1 MVRMRVQGRL
11 LLVVVLLVVSAATP
25 LAYSA
30 DYTPTRLFFTVYGDG
45 VVSVDYSIDVD
56 PTLVKVKVTVFGT
69 ILRDVLVVDQDGLPL
84 DYAVSDSVMEVDSL
98 GSISVTMAYSTS
110 DLTSKTG
117 SLWIF
122 NASTSTTSNISLP
135 AGSTITSL
143 SSVPLEVGTLNGNP
157 YVSMPAGRTEVYYVI
172 GVVGTKEHAL
182 IALRD
187 AEVAIIAAKAKGVI
201 VSEAEALL
209 AQAQASFSS
218 EKYAEAEQLA
228 NDAKEEARAT
238 EAAASSAESAI
249 TSATSAISAARSEGR
264 TSGLGDAEGL
274 LTAAQAY
281 YSEGDYAKAKAEA
294 DKAYQAAQA
303 ARQEINYLAI
313 VAVAGA
319 AAIIAA
325 VALVLRGRRRE
336 AKPAAEPKT
345 KVNLQAIFDE
355 NPGLRMDDREVLR
368 FITGSGGEA
377 FANEIRE
384 RFDLPRTSAWRMFRR
399 LIGMGIVEER
409 KIGGQSLIRISRRYR
424 VSSA

>member
-1 MVRMRVQGRL
+1 MVRMYVQGRL
-11 LLVVVLLVVSAATP
+11 LLVVGLLVVSAATP
-25 LAYSA
+25 LAYST

-45 VVSVDYSIDVD
+45 VVSVDYSVDVD

-84 DYAVSDSVMEVDSL
+84 DYTVSDSLMEVDSL
-98 GSISVTMAYSTS
+98 GSVSVTMAYSTS
-110 DLTSKTG
+110 DLTSKIG

-122 NASTSTTSNISLP
+122 NASTSTTSSISLP

-157 YVSMPAGRTEVYYVI
+157 YVSMPAGMTEVYYII

-187 AEVAIIAAKAKGVI
+187 TEAAIIIVKSKGVI

-238 EAAASSAESAI
+238 EAAASSAESAL

-294 DKAYQAAQA
+294 DKAYKAAQA
-303 ARQEINYLAI
+303 AKQEINYLI
-313 VAVAGA
+313 IFAVTGV
-319 AAIIAA
+319 AAIIVA
-325 VALVLRGRRRE
+325 VALVLRGRRE
-336 AKPAAEPKT
+336 AEPAVEPKT
-345 KVNLQAIFDE
+345 KVDLQAIFDG

-368 FITGSGGEA
+368 FIAESGGEA

-384 RFDLPRTSAWRMFRR
+384 RFNLPRTSAWRMFRR
-399 LIGMGIVEER
+399 LIGVEIVEER

-424 VSSA
+424 GSSA